1 MKQLE
6 DYFEFSGPNPIR
18 IKGHRVGT
26 NLIIEDFKSG
36 KSPEEIGA
44 EFPTIRLEDV
54 YATIT
59 YYLLNQQQVDQ
70 WLQVLEDWMHQ
81 DMQDK
86 RMHPSPVVRRLRGA
100 KAHGISHP

>member
-6 DYFEFSGPNPIR
+6 EYFDFSGPNPVR

-26 NLIIEDFKSG
+26 NLIIEEFKSR
-36 KSPEEIGA
+36 KSAEEIAA

-59 YYLLNQQQVDQ
+59 YYLQNQQQVDQ
-70 WLQVLEDWMHQ
+70 WLKSLEEWMYE
-81 DMQDK
+81 DIRDK
-86 RMHPSPVVRRLRGA
+86 QTHPSPVVQRLRGM
-100 KAHGISHP
+100 KVQGTPRP